1 MSVTP
6 FKILLIED
14 NPADARLLRE
24 MLVEIRDAPFEL
36 EWVERLSAGLERL
49 TKGDVD
55 AVLLDLSL
63 PDSQGLETF
72 LRVQAQA
79 PHVPITVLSGLDDAA
94 LALQAVREGAQDYLV
109 KGKIDGN
116 LLVRA
121 IRYAIERKRIEEA
134 LRESLQFSSSLLGNS
149 PHPIIVINPDTS
161 IRYVNPALERL
172 TGFSAAELIDRKAP
186 YPWWPEEIR
195 EQETRLLKGLMLQEV
210 HKFERRFQRK
220 DGKLLW
226 VEINAVPVVS
236 SGEFKY
242 RLSNWVDITERKQVE
257 EEIRRRAAHLEALNA
272 VIAAASGAPV
282 LTDVLEIALE
292 HTLQAFDLEMGAIW
306 WSGQY
311 IIRGIE
317 QKAEQTNAHEA
328 LAAGLA
334 IAKSVVVEDWRR
346 VTDDDPLSTVAPIMT
361 GFGIRASL
369 AIPIRVNE
377 RRIGGLAI
385 VSPEPRLWAADE
397 TALIEA
403 IGQQLGAAIDRL
415 HLLQA
420 EREQRELAEA
430 LQEAAAVVSS
440 TLEADE
446 VLDLILEQVERVVPG
461 DAFNIMLVTDANKA
475 RLVRWRGYERSP
487 ADDQEA
493 RTEYLFDEIPNLQKM
508 MQTGKAIVI
517 SDTAI
522 DPDWVVLGGQQWQ
535 RAYVGAPI
543 KLGGVTVGFL
553 NVNSTQ
559 ASTFSIADGQRL
571 QTFADHAAIAI
582 ENSQLY
588 QELRS
593 HAEQLEMR
601 VKERT
606 AQIQAQYA
614 QLEAILRSSSDGIVV
629 TDSQGETVR
638 TNPIANAWLTQ
649 TLSPDDAVQL
659 SEAIQDL
666 AVRALERP
674 ERVLELTGVDLELRA
689 APITEAGGEATA
701 VVTIHDISYLKTLD
715 RMKSQFVTNVSH
727 ELRTPI
733 TTIKLYAALMQKSPR
748 DKWEEYLNPL
758 AQEADRQA
766 RLVEDILQISRIETG
781 RLEIS
786 PRSVPLNEL
795 TETVFTNHRP
805 LAREQGLTIE
815 HQPAEPGPKVLVD
828 PDRMAQALAN
838 LATNAIQYTPRG
850 GDIVISTAEKEAK
863 GRTWA
868 TVTVADTGMGI
879 PEEELPHIFERFF
892 RGERPRSMQIPGTG
906 LGLAI
911 VKDIVELHGGQV
923 TVESEIDVGT
933 TFTIWL
939 PLARDV
945 DQHEGPDSQPP
956 FGGRQWE
963 HSTS

>member
-24 MLVEIRDAPFEL
+24 MLVEIKDAPFEL
-36 EWVERLSAGLERL
+36 EWVDRLSAGLERL

-55 AVLLDLSL
+55 AILLDLSL
-63 PDSQGLETF
+63 PDSQGLDTF
-72 LRVQAQA
+72 LQVQAQA

-134 LRESLQFSSSLLGNS
+134 LRDSLQFSSSLLGNS
-149 PHPIIVINPDTS
+149 PHPILVINPDTS
-161 IRYVNPALERL
+161 IRYANPALERL
-172 TGFSAAELIDRKAP
+172 TGFSAAELIGRKAP
-186 YPWWPEEIR
+186 YPWWPEEIW
-195 EQETRLLKGLMLQEV
+195 EQETRLLNGLMLQETRRL
-210 HKFERRFQRK
+210 ERCFQRK
-220 DGKLLW
+220 DGKPLW
-226 VEINAVPVVS
+226 VEINAVPIVS

-242 RLSNWVDITERKQVE
+242 RLSNWMDITERKQAE

-272 VIAAASGAPV
+272 VIAAAAGAPV
-282 LTDVLEIALE
+282 LTDLLKAALE
-292 HTLQAFDLEMGAIW
+292 HTLQAFGLVMGAIW
-306 WSGQY
+306 QSGQY
-311 IIRGIE
+311 VIQGIE
-317 QKAEQTNAHEA
+317 QKAGQTNAHEA

-334 IAKSVVVEDWRR
+334 IAKSVVVEDWCR
-346 VTDDDPLSTVAPIMT
+346 VTDDDPLSAIAPIMT
-361 GFGIRASL
+361 SFGIRSSL
-369 AIPIRVNE
+369 AIPIQVEE

-385 VSPEPRLWAADE
+385 VSPDPRSWAADE
-397 TALIEA
+397 VALVEA
-403 IGQQLGAAIDRL
+403 IGQQLGAATERL
-415 HLLQA
+415 RLFQA

-430 LQEAAAVVSS
+430 LQEAAAVVGS

-446 VLDLILEQVERVVPG
+446 VLDRILEQVERVVPG
-461 DAFNIMLVTDANKA
+461 DAFNIMLVTDGGKA
-475 RLVRWRGYERSP
+475 QIVRWRGYERLP
-487 ADDQEA
+487 ANGPEA
-493 RTEYLFDEIPNLQKM
+493 RTEYLLDEIPNLQKM
-508 MQTGKAIVI
+508 MQTGEAIVV
-517 SDTAI
+517 SDTST
-522 DPDWVVLGGQQWQ
+522 DPDWVVLGGQKWH
-535 RAYVGAPI
+535 RAYIGAPI

-553 NVNSTQ
+553 NVNDTQ
-559 ASTFSIADGQRL
+559 ASPFGIDAGRRL
-571 QTFADHAAIAI
+571 QAFANHAAIAI
-582 ENSQLY
+582 ENSRLY
-588 QELRS
+588 QELLS
-593 HAEQLEMR
+593 HAEELKKR
-601 VKERT
+601 VEERT

-629 TDSQGETVR
+629 TDSQGKTIQA
-638 TNPIANAWLTQ
+638 NPIANAWLTQ

-659 SEAIQDL
+659 SEAIQGL
-666 AVRALERP
+666 AARAPERP
-674 ERVLELTGVDLELRA
+674 ERVLELAGVDLELRA
-689 APITEAGGEATA
+689 VPVTEAEGEATA
-701 VVTIHDISYLKTLD
+701 LVTIHDISHLKTLD

-795 TETVFTNHRP
+795 TETVFINHQP
-805 LAREQGLTIE
+805 LAQEREMTIE
-815 HQPAEPGPKVLVD
+815 HRPAEPGPEVLVD
-828 PDRMAQALAN
+828 PDRMTQALAN
-838 LATNAIQYTPRG
+838 LVTNAIQYTPRG
-850 GDIVISTAEKEAK
+850 EGIAISTAEKEAK
-863 GRTWA
+863 GRTWG

-892 RGERPRSMQIPGTG
+892 RGERPRSLQIPGTG

-911 VKDIVELHGGQV
+911 AKDIVELHGGQV
-923 TVESEIDVGT
+923 TVESEIDMGT

-945 DQHEGPDSQPP
+945 DQQEGPGSQPP
-956 FGGRQWE
+956 FGARKWR